1 MLLEILH
8 HGSTSSKSRLS
19 HQYQVYPPGPH
30 TEMEAKTSTISNQ
43 HRPEPPYSIYTKNE
57 KWVIVMLTAF
67 SGLFSPLTASIYFPA
82 IPAIS
87 KAFRKSIE
95 LINLTVTMYMILQ
108 GVAPMVWGTISDRRG
123 RRPIT
128 AICLLILSLSC
139 VGLALTPTSDYWLLM
154 VLRCLQAAGSAST
167 IAIGAGVIGDIST
180 REERGGFFGF
190 FTLGPMVGPSI
201 GPVIGGVLSDK
212 LGWRAIFWFLTIS
225 SSVCLLIIILFL
237 PETLRALVGNG
248 SVVPSPVHRPVFQII
263 GHGRRNDASSIMLQ
277 PVPQNP
283 FRLFL
288 NVDVLILLAINAII
302 CSVYYGVIATMS
314 TLLGSAYP
322 FLNETTIGLCF
333 LAAGGGMILGSSISG
348 RVLDREYRAFKA
360 QEEFQMATN
369 IFGIQVE
376 SSNAKDDSFPI
387 EKARLRLLPYH
398 IVLLAAACAAYGWC
412 LQKRVNI
419 AGPLIL
425 QIIVGYASIAIM
437 NATSTLM
444 IDLAP
449 SQSSSI
455 TACNNLVRCTLSAV
469 LVSVIQLILDGIGI
483 GWTYVLLC
491 GVTLISVPLIF
502 LSIKLGPACRAR
514 RRSAGQ

>member
-1 MLLEILH
+1 
-8 HGSTSSKSRLS
+8 
-19 HQYQVYPPGPH
+19 
-30 TEMEAKTSTISNQ
+30 MEVKTSNQ
-43 HRPEPPYSIYTKNE
+43 HKPEPPYSIYTRKE
-57 KWVIVMLTAF
+57 KWAIVMLTAF
-67 SGLFSPLTASIYFPA
+67 SGLFSPLTANIYFPA

-87 KAFRKSIE
+87 KAFHKSTE

-139 VGLALTPTSDYWLLM
+139 IGLALTPTSDYWLLM

-180 REERGGFFGF
+180 REERGGFFGI

-212 LGWRAIFWFLTIS
+212 LGWRAIFWFLMIS
-225 SSVCLLIIILFL
+225 SSVCLSTIILLL
-237 PETLRALVGNG
+237 PETLRVLVGNG
-248 SVVPSPVHRPVFQII
+248 SVVPPPVYRPVFQII
-263 GHGRRNDASSIMLQ
+263 GHGRHNDASHITLQ
-277 PVPQNP
+277 PVSQNP

-288 NVDVLILLAINAII
+288 NIDVLILLAINAII

-314 TLLGSAYP
+314 TLLKPAYP

-333 LAAGGGMILGSSISG
+333 LADGGGMILGSSIAG
-348 RVLDREYRAFKA
+348 RVLDREYRTFKA
-360 QEEFQMATN
+360 QEKYKMASDN
-369 IFGIQVE
+369 FGIQVE
-376 SSNAKDDSFPI
+376 SRNAKDDSFPI
-387 EKARLRLLPYH
+387 EKARLRLLPYN

-425 QIIVGYASIAIM
+425 QMIVGYASIAIM

-449 SQSSSI
+449 SQSSAI
-455 TACNNLVRCTLSAV
+455 IACNNLIRCTLSAV
-469 LVSVIQLILDGIGI
+469 LVAVIQLILDGIGT

-502 LSIKLGPACRAR
+502 LAIKLGPACRAR
-514 RRSAGQ
+514 RRGASQ